1 MTVASATRTNAT
13 TQSNVSSTTN
23 TNSATAT
30 NTASATAVN
39 SSTNSNT
46 STVVFSYTDTDTSD
60 GQYNEITVLTEY
72 EVDFIEQTVIDDTP
86 VTAELEEQVLVL
98 ELETEEERTFT
109 IEVDSTVDVIEQVVT
124 TATRTVE

>member
-46 STVVFSYTDTDTSD
+46 STVVFSYTDTDPSD